1 MKPYKILIVDD
12 YPNMV
17 EMLSM
22 RLKSS
27 GFEVMASYDGIDA
40 LQKARVH
47 LPDLILLD
55 VLLPKMDGF
64 KICRLLKFDEK
75 YRHIPIIMLTSRARD
90 VDRATGIEM
99 GADAYLYKP
108 YDSVALMS
116 EIYKLLKIERPS
128 SPVIKPLD
136 TVAASA
142 N

>member
-47 LPDLILLD
+47 LPNLILLD

-90 VDRATGIEM
+90 VDRATGMEM